1 MVTVGASFK
10 VGERG
15 NVKKVYPGEAA
26 KELTSLK
33 KHVAEQDKKLV
44 SQDQRIGQLETCSK
58 NRRKSTKNS
67 SRSSQNLPR
76 KSAYKIIKSL
86 TLNKGKAEKPPK
98 CVGGFFVWNFISE
111 GSWKS
116 KLSTSQ

>member
-1 MVTVGASFK
+1 LGTTVGYNDNKVTVGASFK

-44 SQDQRIGQLETCSK
+44 SQDQRIGQLETMLK
-58 NRRKSTKNS
+58 EQKEINEK
-67 SRSSQNLPR
+67 QQQ
-76 KSAYKIIKSL
+76 IIAKL
-86 TLNKGKAEKPPK
+86 AAK
-98 CVGGFFVWNFISE
+98 VGV
-111 GSWKS
+111 
-116 KLSTSQ
+116 